1 MIYWKLVGR
10 EPVMGLRGLENCLG
24 LEYNIVLLVRVLPEM
39 NHEHATRLGLA
50 RFSYLLRQLVRMGH
64 RCPTQIVVVLCSGVI
79 ENIQYSCLAHIL
91 NEAFRN
97 QVMLAIQ

>member
-24 LEYNIVLLVRVLPEM
+24 LEYSIVLLVRVLPEM

-50 RFSYLLRQLVRMGH
+50 RFSYLLRQLVTHGSSLPNADRG
-64 RCPTQIVVVLCSGVI
+64 RTVLWYDRK
-79 ENIQYSCLAHIL
+79 YSI
-91 NEAFRN
+91 F
-97 QVMLAIQ
+97 MPGSYFD